1 MDITEVQQHRL
12 IITNSSTVQDG
23 IVTNSS
29 TIKYMYLSALT
40 LKLVEVI
47 NI

>member
-1 MDITEVQQHRL
+1 MDITEVQRHRL

>member
-1 MDITEVQQHRL
+1 MDITEVKQHRL
-12 IITNSSTVQDG
+12 IMTNSSTFQDG

>member
-12 IITNSSTVQDG
+12 IIVQDG